1 MKQTLKKIVVWL
13 VLLLV
18 IVAMFASC
26 NNSGSDNHTHN
37 SSSSE
42 KETTSSTQG
51 DSSSTEESLSS
62 TEESTSNTE
71 LHRHSFGKWVV
82 VKEATCIADGQ
93 QERSCSCGEKEMQI
107 IKAKGHTEFVVKG
120 KEATCTES
128 GLTDGKKCSVCGEI
142 LLKQEI
148 VTAKG
153 HAWDGG
159 KVTKEPTE
167 IETGICTITCTTCGE
182 TKTESIPSL
191 SHTHSY
197 TETVTKPTCTKKGY
211 TTYTCQCGYSYTGR
225 YVIATGHKFG
235 DWTVTK
241 EATCTEKGEE
251 TRVCNSCSYK
261 ETRGIEVRDHGYKM
275 IVVEPTCTEKGYTIY
290 ICDCGDAYIDNYVE
304 AKGHVGVIVKGKEAT
319 CTESGLTDG
328 KKCFVCGKILT
339 AQTPVSAKGHS
350 WGKGVITKEP
360 TETETGIRS
369 FDCTACGEIKTETIP
384 VQTHTHSYVQ
394 MVTNPTCTEDG
405 YTTYICQCGDSYT
418 DDYVS
423 ETGHILGEWTVS
435 KEATCVEF
443 GEETRNCQNCDYVET
458 REIEVKEHDYKAEV
472 TAPTCTEGGYTTYT
486 CSCGDSYI
494 DDYVSETG
502 HILGEWKVS
511 KEATCVEF
519 GEETRNCQNC
529 DYVETREI
537 EVKEHDYKAEVTAPT
552 CTEGG
557 YTTYTCSC
565 GDSYIDDYVSET
577 GHILGEWKVSKEAT
591 CVEFGEET
599 RNCQN
604 CDYVETREIEVKEHD
619 YKAEVTAPT
628 CTEGGYTTY
637 TCSCG
642 DSYIDNYV
650 EAKGH
655 SYEAVV
661 TKPTPT
667 EQGYTTYT
675 CACGDF
681 YISDYVDPVPPEL
694 PYIVV
699 SNAMGSVGKTVEITI
714 ALENNPGLASM
725 KLKVAF
731 DDTALTL
738 NRVVYNDAM
747 GGMSQEPPKPM
758 KNPTTLNWFNGAAN
772 SNGDFVYAT
781 LTFTVNE
788 TAVAGDYEIA
798 VTYDADD
805 VYNIDYDNIDF
816 GIINGKI
823 TVDEGHQHSY
833 TTAVTEPTCTEKGY
847 TTYTCSCGDSYT
859 DDYVSETGH
868 ILGEWKVTKEATCVE
883 FGEET
888 RNCQN
893 CDYVETREI
902 EVKEH
907 DYEAEVTAPT
917 CTEGGYTTYTCQC
930 GDSYVDNYVNA
941 TGHTYINGVCHCGDI
956 EKNEYTVVFKDYD
969 GAVLKT
975 ETVVHDDNANP
986 PVNPVRIGYRFI
998 GWDKAFN
1005 NVTSNL
1011 VVMAKYIQ
1019 QFTVVFKDYD
1029 DTILKTE
1036 IIDIGTSANPP
1047 LAPSREGYTF
1057 NGWRGVYLNIH
1068 ADQVVQATYIE
1079 NSAKET
1085 IKITNSVGIVGETVS
1100 LYVDLSNNSGFIS
1113 ASLLVDFNDTALKLI
1128 AVKDLGIVSGAMHT
1142 AQYISP
1148 YVLTWENDER
1158 TSNITANGR
1167 LVELVFEISPNAS
1180 EGVYDITLNI
1190 PRDGIINA
1198 NGQSQ
1203 AFATINGFI
1212 VVSEGVRDTHK
1223 WDKGKV
1229 VTVPTENSTGLIV
1242 YTCRVCGETKTEII
1256 DKLTPQ
1262 AMLTDFTLTKN

>member
-1 MKQTLKKIVVWL
+1 MVLYYNSYIYHIIQRKAKGSIMKQTLKKIVVWL

-418 DDYVS
+418 
-423 ETGHILGEWTVS
+423 
-435 KEATCVEF
+435 
-443 GEETRNCQNCDYVET
+443 
-458 REIEVKEHDYKAEV
+458 
-472 TAPTCTEGGYTTYT
+472 
-486 CSCGDSYI
+486 
-494 DDYVSETG
+494 
-502 HILGEWKVS
+502 
-511 KEATCVEF
+511 
-519 GEETRNCQNC
+519 
-529 DYVETREI
+529 
-537 EVKEHDYKAEVTAPT
+537 
-552 CTEGG
+552 
-557 YTTYTCSC
+557 
-565 GDSYIDDYVSET
+565 DDYVSET

>member
-1 MKQTLKKIVVWL
+1 MVLYYNSYIYHIIQRKAKGSIMKQTLKKIVVWL

-557 YTTYTCSC
+557 YTTYTC
-565 GDSYIDDYVSET
+565 
-577 GHILGEWKVSKEAT
+577 
-591 CVEFGEET
+591 
-599 RNCQN
+599 
-604 CDYVETREIEVKEHD
+604 
-619 YKAEVTAPT
+619 
-628 CTEGGYTTY
+628 
-637 TCSCG
+637 
-642 DSYIDNYV
+642 
-650 EAKGH
+650 
-655 SYEAVV
+655 
-661 TKPTPT
+661 
-667 EQGYTTYT
+667 
-675 CACGDF
+675 
-681 YISDYVDPVPPEL
+681 
-694 PYIVV
+694 
-699 SNAMGSVGKTVEITI
+699 
-714 ALENNPGLASM
+714 
-725 KLKVAF
+725 
-731 DDTALTL
+731 
-738 NRVVYNDAM
+738 
-747 GGMSQEPPKPM
+747 
-758 KNPTTLNWFNGAAN
+758 
-772 SNGDFVYAT
+772 
-781 LTFTVNE
+781 
-788 TAVAGDYEIA
+788 
-798 VTYDADD
+798 
-805 VYNIDYDNIDF
+805 
-816 GIINGKI
+816 
-823 TVDEGHQHSY
+823 
-833 TTAVTEPTCTEKGY
+833 
-847 TTYTCSCGDSYT
+847 
-859 DDYVSETGH
+859 
-868 ILGEWKVTKEATCVE
+868 
-883 FGEET
+883 
-888 RNCQN
+888 
-893 CDYVETREI
+893 
-902 EVKEH
+902 
-907 DYEAEVTAPT
+907 
-917 CTEGGYTTYTCQC
+917 QC